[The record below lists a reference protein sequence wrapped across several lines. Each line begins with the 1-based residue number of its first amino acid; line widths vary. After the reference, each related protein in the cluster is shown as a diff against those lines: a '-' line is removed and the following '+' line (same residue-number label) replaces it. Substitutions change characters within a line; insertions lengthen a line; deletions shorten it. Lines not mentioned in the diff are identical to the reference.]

1 MFKQN
6 YINIF
11 ENAGGNIT
19 LSYATCSNDPLQ
31 IGEVQSLSIEKSDLE
46 TIGNVLKNI
55 PIFFGD
61 EEGSSNE

>member
-19 LSYATCSNDPLQ
+19 VAYATCGDDALQ
-31 IGEVQSLSIEKSDLE
+31 MSDVEVLSIDKSDLHV
-46 TIGNVLKNI
+46 IGSVLKDLSDSI
-55 PIFFGD
+55 D
-61 EEGSSNE
+61 EA